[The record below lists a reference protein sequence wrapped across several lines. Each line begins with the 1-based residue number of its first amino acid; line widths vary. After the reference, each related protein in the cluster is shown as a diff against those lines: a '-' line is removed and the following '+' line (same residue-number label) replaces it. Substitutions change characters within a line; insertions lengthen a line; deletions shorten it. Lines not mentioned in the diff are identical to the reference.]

1 MIKKIIS
8 VLLIISMSFLLFS
21 CGKPEEPTPTETEE
35 YVLPTQIIDADISLP
50 YISTDSFF
58 PYSARS
64 SLNRDLIPLVY
75 EGLFI
80 PTEDGKGQPQL
91 AVSGKN
97 EGKKVTVKLLSNI
110 KFSDGVQLTS
120 AYIKASFDKAKNNG
134 YYSKALKNIA
144 SIATPDNFT
153 VVFTLYN
160 PDALALNVLDFPII
174 RLSGKKYVGT
184 GKYSIGYLDE
194 TPYLQVN
201 TNHKDYNKTW
211 NKQIALYDMAG
222 VSSPVY
228 PFKANEISV
237 YKDDLSDGKY
247 NNLSS
252 VTVSEKMNNLVY
264 VGVNSTWAGSVTSL
278 PWVRQAINIGVNR
291 SGIVASSFLGQGDP
305 VVTPFKNSF
314 YQLNTENLPSTNGE
328 MERAI
333 AILERNGYDQVN
345 GDGVRTNGKN
355 TLRVNILVCTQ
366 NQYKVTVAQALKK
379 SLEEIGFGVT
389 ITQKKTPK
397 EFTEALKTGHFG
409 LYIGE
414 TQLAANCDLSE
425 FFSKNGALSY
435 GVDDEFFAE
444 YSAYKSGVD
453 STTVFVESFS
463 TEVPFIPLFYR
474 KAVVSVNPNITGVKD
489 GYNIYYDVCNW
500 KVDTN
505 E

>member
-1 MIKKIIS
+1 MIKKIVS
-8 VLLIISMSFLLFS
+8 VLLIISMCFLLFS
-21 CGKPEEPTPTETEE
+21 CDKTEEPAVSESED
-35 YVLPTQIIDADISLP
+35 YVLPTQVIDADISLP

-58 PYSARS
+58 PYSAKS
-64 SLNRDLIPLVY
+64 SLNRDLIPLIY
-75 EGLFI
+75 ESLFV
-80 PTEDGKGQPQL
+80 PTDDGKGRPQL

-97 EGKKVTVKLLSNI
+97 EGKKVTVKLLSNV
-110 KFSDGVQLTS
+110 KFSDGVQLTA
-120 AYIKASFDKAKNNG
+120 AYVKASFDKAKNNI
-134 YYSKALKNIA
+134 YYSKSLKNIA

-160 PDALALNVLDFPII
+160 PDALALNILDFPII

-184 GKYSIGYLDE
+184 GKYSMGFLDE
-194 TPYLQVN
+194 TPYFQVN
-201 TNHKDYNKTW
+201 TNHRDYKKSW

-228 PFKANEISV
+228 PFKANEISI

-291 SGIVASSFLGQGDP
+291 SGIVASSFLGQGEP

-314 YQLNTENLPSTNGE
+314 YRLNTENLPGVGGE

-333 AILERNGYDQVN
+333 AILERNGYTQVN
-345 GDGVRTNGKN
+345 GEGIRTNGKN
-355 TLRVNILVCTQ
+355 ALRVNILVCTQ
-366 NQYKVTVAQALKK
+366 NQYKLTVAQALKS

-397 EFTEALKTGHFG
+397 EFTDALDTGHFG

-414 TQLAANCDLSE
+414 TQLTANCDLSE
-425 FFSKNGALSY
+425 FFTKNGVLSY
-435 GVDDEFFAE
+435 GIDDKFFAE
-444 YSAYKSGVD
+444 YSAYKSGTD

-474 KAVVSVNPNITGVKD
+474 KAVVSVNPNITGVNA
-489 GYNIYYDVCNW
+489 GYNIYDDICSW
-500 KVDTN
+500 KVETN

>member
-1 MIKKIIS
+1 MIKKIVS
-8 VLLIISMSFLLFS
+8 VLLIISMVFLLGS
-21 CGKPEEPTPTETEE
+21 CGKPEKPVTSESED
-35 YVLPTQIIDADISLP
+35 YVLPTQVIDADISLP

-58 PYSARS
+58 PYTAKS
-64 SLNRDLIPLVY
+64 SLNRDLIPLIY
-75 EGLFI
+75 ESLFI
-80 PTEDGKGQPQL
+80 PTEDGKGMPQL
-91 AVSGKN
+91 ALSGKN
-97 EGKKVTVKLLSNI
+97 EGKKVTVKLKSNV
-110 KFSDGVQLTS
+110 KFSDGVQFTA
-120 AYIKASFDKAKNNG
+120 AYVKASYDSAKNNV
-134 YYSKALKNIA
+134 YYTKALKNIA

-160 PDALALNVLDFPII
+160 PDALALNVLDFPIT

-184 GKYSIGYLDE
+184 GKYGIGYLDE

-201 TNHKDYNKTW
+201 TNHRDYVKGW

-252 VTVSEKMNNLVY
+252 VTVPEKMNNLVF

-305 VVTPFKNSF
+305 VVTPFRNSF
-314 YQLNTENLPSTNGE
+314 YQLNTENLHGAGGE

-333 AILERNGYDQVN
+333 AILERNGYTQVN

-355 TLRVNILVCTQ
+355 ALRVNILVCTQ
-366 NQYKVTVAQALKK
+366 NQYKLTVAQALKG

-414 TQLAANCDLSE
+414 TQLTANCDLSE
-425 FFSKNGALSY
+425 FFTDDGVLSY
-435 GVDDEFFAE
+435 GVNEDFFAE
-444 YSAYKSGVD
+444 YSAYKNGTD

-474 KAVVSVNPNITGVKD
+474 KSVVSVNPNISGVKA
-489 GYNIYYDVCNW
+489 GYNIYADICNW
-500 KVDTN
+500 TVDTN